1 MIIEHNIINTHPV
14 WSHFPFLWVKSS
26 VKQFLSHCD
35 CTRVFHSGKKII
47 LECLKLYQEKE
58 KKKKQDLRYTLNA
71 YPECLMF
78 RIIWH
83 SQSTSVSKAN

>member
-35 CTRVFHSGKKII
+35 CTRVFHSGKKNHIGMLEII
-47 LECLKLYQEKE
+47 SGER